1 MDAISAYLKNELKL
15 YTGRR
20 TKEEDDGTYREVFEL
35 LFETIVEFILQH
47 LPEEKVA
54 EFNTKLETVEE
65 GTEESSNEA
74 MRITYDY
81 LTSIPNW
88 QPQLEAISIDII
100 KNYAQSHIS

>member
-1 MDAISAYLKNELKL
+1 M
-15 YTGRR
+15 
-20 TKEEDDGTYREVFEL
+20 FEL
-35 LFETIVEFILQH
+35 LFETIVEFILEH
-47 LPEEKVA
+47 LLEEKVA
-54 EFNTKLETVEE
+54 EFNKKLETVEE

-88 QPQLEAISIDII
+88 QPQLETVSIDII